1 MGIRD
6 REHSPDA
13 ESMENR
19 VGAGDERKGGL
30 GRGTSSCTD
39 PEAGASSGL
48 SKQLAPVRTRGGD
61 AVGSFL
67 RLSCRAE
74 SVPF

>member
-19 VGAGDERKGGL
+19 VGTGDERKGGL
-30 GRGTSSCTD
+30 GRGTSLCTD
-39 PEAGASSGL
+39 PE
-48 SKQLAPVRTRGGD
+48 
-61 AVGSFL
+61 VGISLGCF
-67 RLSCRAE
+67 
-74 SVPF
+74 